1 MGLVGTGLGGLKGL
15 GLGLGLGFEMGTG
28 MGWVSRVMGLGL
40 VMGSGCDGWK
50 RVEIRVL

>member
-1 MGLVGTGLGGLKGL
+1 MGLVGTGLGGLKGW
-15 GLGLGLGFEMGTG
+15 GLGFEMGTG